1 VSDCNARRKLNLVN
15 CFARSKAAE
24 YCRTPKDH
32 RNSAVH
38 DRRLRFGVRRCC
50 AAFENLGSLHA
61 DAVQKKSLRV
71 EIIQTLMVR
80 MKRFLLSNLFG
91 AFAVLMAHGAPSFDF
106 AAKATNELG
115 VDLYRQL
122 ATGVENLCISPYSI
136 DSALAMTFAG
146 ADGETR
152 TEMARVLHFPNNG
165 DVPASFSALQHS
177 LEKMSAKTAELVKE
191 SKKFGGPSEPIT
203 LNIAN
208 RLFAKKGYP
217 FRDAFLSLVKQ
228 YFGGGFEPL
237 DFAADPAAATQR
249 INKWVAD
256 QTRDR
261 IRDLI
266 PPGALDKTTRL
277 VLANA
282 LYLKAP
288 WANEFSQNATQPEP
302 FFVRRAPVD
311 VPMMQKTD
319 KNLGYARREGFTVVS
334 VPYAGNE
341 LQFLVLLPDDINGLR
356 GLESKLSANILAS
369 CAKLEKRDVDL
380 HLPKFKL
387 ELPTITLAKAF
398 EALGMKSAFDQPKGS
413 ANFDK
418 IAPRTPQDYLYISQ
432 IFHKT
437 FIAVDEKGTEA
448 AAATAVAML
457 AGSALRSPPPPPI
470 EVKVDRP
477 FVYAIQHVPSGVC
490 LFLGRVTDPR

>member
-1 VSDCNARRKLNLVN
+1 V
-15 CFARSKAAE
+15 
-24 YCRTPKDH
+24 
-32 RNSAVH
+32 
-38 DRRLRFGVRRCC
+38 
-50 AAFENLGSLHA
+50 
-61 DAVQKKSLRV
+61 
-71 EIIQTLMVR
+71 
-80 MKRFLLSNLFG
+80 
-91 AFAVLMAHGAPSFDF
+91 
-106 AAKATNELG
+106 AAKATNELA
-115 VDLYRQL
+115 VDLHRQL
-122 ATGVENLCISPYSI
+122 ATGDENLCVSPYSI
-136 DSALAMTFAG
+136 ESALAMTYAG
-146 ADGETR
+146 ADGKTR
-152 TEMARVLHFPNNG
+152 TEMAHVLHFPTNDG
-165 DVPASFSALQHS
+165 GISASFFALQRS
-177 LEKMSAKTAELVKE
+177 LEEMSEKTAELVKQ

-208 RLFAKKGYP
+208 RLFAQKGYQ

-228 YFGGGFEPL
+228 NFGGAFEPL
-237 DFAADPAAATQR
+237 DFIADPAAATER

-256 QTRDR
+256 QTHER

-266 PPGALDKTTRL
+266 PDGALDKTTRL

-288 WANEFSQNATQPEP
+288 WASEFSDNATQSEP
-302 FFVRRAPVD
+302 FFVHGGTPVD
-311 VPMMQKTD
+311 VPMMRKTD
-319 KNLGYARREGFTVVS
+319 KHFGYARHEGFTVVS
-334 VPYAGNE
+334 LPYAGDD
-341 LQFLVLLPDDINGLR
+341 LQFVVLLPDEVNGLHA
-356 GLESKLSANILAS
+356 LESKLSGDMLAG

-387 ELPTITLAKAF
+387 QPPTITLAEKF
-398 EALGMKSAFDQPKGS
+398 QALGMKTAFDKPQGS

-418 IAPRTPQDYLYISQ
+418 MAPRKPDDYLYISQ

-457 AGSALRSPPPPPI
+457 AGTALRSPPPPPI